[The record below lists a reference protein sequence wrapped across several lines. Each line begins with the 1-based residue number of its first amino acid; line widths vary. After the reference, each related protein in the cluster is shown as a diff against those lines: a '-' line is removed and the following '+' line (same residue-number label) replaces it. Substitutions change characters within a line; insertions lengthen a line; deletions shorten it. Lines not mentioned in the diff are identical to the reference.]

1 LTGGSAGRMLFAGNS
16 LFTTGAGVINLKDI
30 CSLSDFQR
38 KTREHIRRLKRTG
51 RPEILTVN
59 GRAELVVQDAASYQ
73 KLLDALDHA
82 QAVAGIRLGLES
94 VAREE
99 GRPAAEALNAIRE
112 KHRIP
117 PNGMTRT

>member
-1 LTGGSAGRMLFAGNS
+1 MLFAGNS
-16 LFTTGAGVINLKDI
+16 LFTTESGVINLKDI

-99 GRPAAEALNAIRE
+99 GRPAAEALTAIRE
-112 KHRIP
+112 THRIP
-117 PNGMTRT
+117 RNAMTRT